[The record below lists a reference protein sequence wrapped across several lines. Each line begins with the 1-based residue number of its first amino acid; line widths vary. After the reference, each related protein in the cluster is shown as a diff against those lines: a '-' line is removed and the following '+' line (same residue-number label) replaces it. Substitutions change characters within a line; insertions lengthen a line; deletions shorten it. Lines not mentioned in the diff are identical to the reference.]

1 MQKRQPEKKQITN
14 NLTFCQNGATLCK
27 DLTPRPYG
35 ITGKRSSRRTSGMS
49 QIILRNR
56 SKQPC
61 QPNLTGK
68 SVVKTQLGF
77 TDSPSSDH
85 LAWYWNALRWSRR
98 PGVGTTWLELAIDFW
113 MCTGDLP
120 GRNTDTNPKKEVA
133 PTAAARKFSAMSRR
147 LRQMKAP
154 LGNCDTAAGIVSL
167 VPLGFS
173 TMYGFVGRPLL
184 RRAEYVQKVFIN
196 MVGQTS
202 MLTLKKVVRE
212 LTLQVTRMPLPLW
225 QPITMA
231 AGHHRAP
238 MLYRLFHRQLRK
250 ISQ

>member
-77 TDSPSSDH
+77 TDSPSSNH
-85 LAWYWNALRWSRR
+85 
-98 PGVGTTWLELAIDFW
+98 
-113 MCTGDLP
+113 LP
-120 GRNTDTNPKKEVA
+120 GIGIP
-133 PTAAARKFSAMSRR
+133 
-147 LRQMKAP
+147 
-154 LGNCDTAAGIVSL
+154 CDG
-167 VPLGFS
+167 
-173 TMYGFVGRPLL
+173 
-184 RRAEYVQKVFIN
+184 AED
-196 MVGQTS
+196 
-202 MLTLKKVVRE
+202 RE
-212 LTLQVTRMPLPLW
+212 LVLLGLSSPLISGCAQEIYLAEITTPTLRKRLLPLRL
-225 QPITMA
+225 
-231 AGHHRAP
+231 HESSAP
-238 MLYRLFHRQLRK
+238 CPAD
-250 ISQ
+250 